1 MALVKY
7 GGGIVQMS
15 GSMAGNTFAR
25 NRYGNYVRA
34 RTKPVNPNSAGQVSI
49 RNTLS
54 ALVEAWN
61 ETLSDAERAAWR
73 LYASNVAMTNK
84 LGETINLSG
93 FNHYVRSNSIRL
105 FAGPATRIDAGP
117 TTFSLPEVDPVFNVA
132 CQNDNTIDI
141 TYDDTMDWADE
152 PTGQIMVFMGVPQS
166 PGRNFFAGPYKY
178 AWRAVGVDNAGPTS
192 PSEGNSPPFVITPG
206 QLVWFYARISRA
218 DGRLTTKFHIGPIT
232 VAS

>member
-15 GSMAGNTFAR
+15 GSIAGNTFAR
-25 NRYGNYVRA
+25 NRYGNYARA
-34 RTKPVNPNSAGQVSI
+34 RTKPINPQSAGQSSI

-61 ETLSDAERAAWR
+61 DELSAAQRAAWG
-73 LYASNVAMTNK
+73 LYASSVSMTNK
-84 LGETINLSG
+84 LGEVIKLSG

-105 FAGPATRIDAGP
+105 FSNATRIDAGP
-117 TTFSLPEVDPVFNVA
+117 TEFSLPVTDPTLSIA

-141 TYDDTMDWADE
+141 TYDDTMDWADLDNA
-152 PTGQIMVFMGVPQS
+152 QIMLFMGRPQGA
-166 PGRNFFAGPYKY
+166 GRNFFKGPWKY
-178 AWRAVGVDNAGPTS
+178 AWRAVGNSVTPPSS
-192 PSEGNSPPFVITPG
+192 PQEGVAPPFVITPG
-206 QLVWFYARISRA
+206 QKVWFYARISLD
-218 DGRLTTKFHIGPIT
+218 DGRLSTKFFDGPVT